1 MRDRPARLRRWSLA
15 RRLFVLQVVV
25 VAFVVLAGAG
35 LAWYDASRRTH
46 REATE
51 EVTAV
56 ARTLASLPEVR
67 RAVRGPDPSRAL
79 QPLAEEARAETGV
92 AFITIMSPEGVRYTH
107 PDPRRIGEHFVG
119 HIPQGGG
126 HLTET
131 YTGTLGPS
139 ARAVVPVNDDEGR
152 LHGFISAGIKLNV
165 LSSELRAQLI
175 ALGAVAV
182 GALAAGGALTALV
195 SARLR
200 RHTHGLTPEEL
211 ARRAEFHEAT
221 LHAVREGMLLV
232 SADGRILLCNDGAAE
247 LLSRPVE
254 RLGGARVP
262 DLGLPGQ
269 LTETLTGGGQVR
281 DEVHVT
287 DDRVVVVNVSPVR
300 SSGMQEGTVVTLRD
314 HTELQ
319 ALSGE
324 LDSVRGFAEALR
336 AQAHESANRLH
347 AVVSLIELGRT
358 ERAVEFATA
367 ELAAAQELTDRVV
380 GAVTE
385 PVLAALLLGKSA
397 DAADRGVELVLAEG
411 IEVDDATI
419 EHVRRGDLVTIVG
432 NLIDNAVEA
441 VQDRPDPQVTVDA
454 RSEPDGVW
462 FEVADN
468 GPGVDAESVRSVFQ
482 RGWST
487 RGGSGRGLGLALVG
501 QAVRRHGGS
510 VDVQHDEGA
519 VFTAWLPA
527 AERTGAERG
536 SEGGQV

>member
-1 MRDRPARLRRWSLA
+1 M
-15 RRLFVLQVVV
+15 LQVVV
-25 VAFVVLAGAG
+25 VAVVVLAGAG

-67 RAVRGPDPSRAL
+67 RAVRGPEPSPAL
-79 QPLAEEARAETGV
+79 QPLAEQARAETDV

-119 HIPQGGG
+119 HIPRRGGQ
-126 HLTET
+126 LTET

-139 ARAVVPVNDDEGR
+139 VRAVVPVNDDTGG
-152 LHGFISAGIKLNV
+152 LHGFVSAGIKLHV
-165 LSSELRAQLI
+165 LGGELRAQLL
-175 ALGAVAV
+175 ALGGVAV
-182 GALAAGGALTALV
+182 GALAVGGVLTALV

-211 ARRAEFHEAT
+211 ARRSDFHEAT
-221 LHAVREGMLLV
+221 LHAVREGLLLV
-232 SADGRILLCNDGAAE
+232 SPHARVGLCNDGAAE
-247 LLSRPVE
+247 LLSRSVE
-254 RLGGARVP
+254 RLEGARVVE
-262 DLGLPGQ
+262 LGLPAQ
-269 LTETLTGGGQVR
+269 LTNTLAGHEEVR

-347 AVVSLIELGRT
+347 AVVSLVELGRT

-397 DAADRGVELVLAEG
+397 DAADRGVELVLAEE
-411 IEVDDATI
+411 IEVDDAII
-419 EHVRRGDLVTIVG
+419 EHVRPGDLVTIVG

-468 GPGVDAESVRSVFQ
+468 GPGVDAESVRSLFR

-487 RGGSGRGLGLALVG
+487 RGGSDRGLGLALAG

-519 VFTAWLPA
+519 VFTVWLPA
-527 AERTGAERG
+527 AGSAGGRPGVGEEHGPGAEHG
-536 SEGGQV
+536 SDRTEGQT